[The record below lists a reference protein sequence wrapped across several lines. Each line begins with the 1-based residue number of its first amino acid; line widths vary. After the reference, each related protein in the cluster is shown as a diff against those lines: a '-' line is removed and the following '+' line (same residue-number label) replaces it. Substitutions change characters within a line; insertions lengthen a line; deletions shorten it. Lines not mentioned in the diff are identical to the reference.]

1 MTEVL
6 GRSFKDLQD
15 EVLAYGFDDTR
26 YRARVKTWLN
36 EQLSRIRRRV
46 QLPQAEASLNF
57 ATEVGIET
65 VELPTNFVRLISLR
79 NTDVNEELSLV
90 DQRAVDTSVTSSGRP
105 CEFSIFGFQIT
116 LYPTPD
122 KVYALKMRHVIS
134 GYQMVADAD
143 NPGLPDDYRYL
154 LIAWALSKA
163 YPSEDD
169 GEMGTYHRQIFE
181 NELHIIKADLQDEEG
196 NARVR
201 QVPAMWSS
209 SPGPTFV
216 KP

>member
-122 KVYALKMRHVIS
+122 KVYALKMRQRHQRLPDGRRRRQS
-134 GYQMVADAD
+134 R
-143 NPGLPDDYRYL
+143 LPDDYRYL